1 MITFN
6 TNGASLAAAYHLNH
20 TNLHLQRSLERL
32 SSGSRINSSQDDAGG
47 LAVSMKLSASI
58 RRTEATQANLNN
70 ALSFLQTQDGVL
82 KSADKVLTRM
92 SELSALAQ
100 DVTKSESDIS
110 LYNTE
115 LDSLKGQLS
124 SLFLEEF
131 NGVSLFANAT
141 DAQASLSVVT
151 SQDGAQEVQIS
162 KAELTEDPFVNMMEN
177 GFRVFTLN
185 GRTLV
190 AKTDAIDMAEL
201 TSFDNTTGM
210 TVYDIE
216 TGQELI
222 MNTFGAANST
232 GTSFTPNPSS
242 STGIYEESHS
252 VHAFVYTTS
261 GSLQISASFAVNY
274 SNNTGDT
281 SSHVMVATSLDD
293 LLGDG
298 ANESSAKHLDL
309 SSENALNHLKI
320 SKLAIQSMASMRAT
334 NGSEQ
339 VRLTFAGD
347 MLSINRNNL
356 ESARSRITDVDIA
369 GESANM
375 ARLNIL
381 QRAGTAMLS
390 QANMSSQSILR
401 LIM

>member
-6 TNGASLAAAYHLNH
+6 TNGASLAAAYHLDH
-20 TNLHLQRSLERL
+20 TNLNLQRSLERL
-32 SSGSRINSSQDDAGG
+32 SSGSRINSSKDDAGG

-70 ALSFLQTQDGVL
+70 ALSLLQTQDGVL

-100 DVTKSESDIS
+100 DVTKSESDIA

-115 LDSLKGQLS
+115 FDSLKGQLS

-177 GFRVFTLN
+177 GFRVLN

-201 TSFDNTTGM
+201 TSLDNTTGLS
-210 TVYDIE
+210 VYDIE

-222 MNTFGAANST
+222 MNTFGVANSI

-252 VHAFVYTTS
+252 VAAFVYTTS
-261 GSLQISASFAVNY
+261 GALQISASFTVNY

-298 ANESSAKHLDL
+298 VNESSAKQLDL
-309 SSENALNHLKI
+309 RSENALNHLKI
-320 SKLAIQSMASMRAT
+320 SKLASQSMASMRAT

-339 VRLTFAGD
+339 VRLSFAGD

-356 ESARSRITDVDIA
+356 ESARSRITDVDVA

-381 QRAGTAMLS
+381 QQAGTAMLA
-390 QANMSSQSILR
+390 QANMSSQAILR

>member
-1 MITFN
+1 M
-6 TNGASLAAAYHLNH
+6 AAAYHLNH

-32 SSGSRINSSQDDAGG
+32 SSGSRINSSKDDAGG

-70 ALSFLQTQDGVL
+70 ALSLLQTQDGVL

-190 AKTDAIDMAEL
+190 AKTDAIDMGKL
-201 TSFDNTTGM
+201 TSSDNTTGM

-242 STGIYEESHS
+242 ATGIYEESHS

-261 GSLQISASFAVNY
+261 GALQISASFAVNY

-298 ANESSAKHLDL
+298 ANESSAKHVDL
-309 SSENALNHLKI
+309 RSENALNHLKI

-347 MLSINRNNL
+347 MLAINRNNL

-369 GESANM
+369 GESANIP
-375 ARLNIL
+375 RLNIL
-381 QRAGTAMLS
+381 QQAGIAMLA

>member
-32 SSGSRINSSQDDAGG
+32 SSGSRINSSKDDAGG

-70 ALSFLQTQDGVL
+70 ALSLLQTQDGVL

-190 AKTDAIDMAEL
+190 AKTDAIDMGKL
-201 TSFDNTTGM
+201 TSSDNTTGM

-242 STGIYEESHS
+242 ATGIYEESHS

-261 GSLQISASFAVNY
+261 GALQISASFAVNY

-298 ANESSAKHLDL
+298 ANESSAKHVDL
-309 SSENALNHLKI
+309 RSENALNHLKI

-356 ESARSRITDVDIA
+356 DSARSRITDVDIA

-381 QRAGTAMLS
+381 QQAGIAMLA

>member
-151 SQDGAQEVQIS
+151 
-162 KAELTEDPFVNMMEN
+162 
-177 GFRVFTLN
+177 
-185 GRTLV
+185 
-190 AKTDAIDMAEL
+190 
-201 TSFDNTTGM
+201 
-210 TVYDIE
+210 
-216 TGQELI
+216 
-222 MNTFGAANST
+222 
-232 GTSFTPNPSS
+232 
-242 STGIYEESHS
+242 
-252 VHAFVYTTS
+252 
-261 GSLQISASFAVNY
+261 
-274 SNNTGDT
+274 
-281 SSHVMVATSLDD
+281 
-293 LLGDG
+293 
-298 ANESSAKHLDL
+298 
-309 SSENALNHLKI
+309 
-320 SKLAIQSMASMRAT
+320 
-334 NGSEQ
+334 
-339 VRLTFAGD
+339 
-347 MLSINRNNL
+347 
-356 ESARSRITDVDIA
+356 
-369 GESANM
+369 
-375 ARLNIL
+375 
-381 QRAGTAMLS
+381 
-390 QANMSSQSILR
+390 
-401 LIM
+401 